1 MKGWWDWFVGNHQQE
16 TKHWFISTPKFGS
29 LLSLISIQT
38 FPTIY
43 LPKTRS
49 VLVTCGL
56 FLALD
61 VATSL
66 RIADLIG
73 DRNQMREQKQ

>member
-1 MKGWWDWFVGNHQQE
+1 MRQLPG
-16 TKHWFISTPKFGS
+16 TKHGFVSTPKFRS
-29 LLSLISIQT
+29 LISLISIPTFQT
-38 FPTIY
+38 VY

-61 VATSL
+61 VATSF

-73 DRNQMREQKQ
+73 DKNQMREQ